1 MDTERRSRYSKE
13 HGPLAHHTQEHYER
27 GVGLLGGRERTEEA
41 RMRDGAK
48 ERLDVECGGV

>member
-1 MDTERRSRYSKE
+1 MILQRAWPST
-13 HGPLAHHTQEHYER
+13 HPTQQHYER
-27 GVGLLGGRERTEEA
+27 GVGLLGGRERTEDA